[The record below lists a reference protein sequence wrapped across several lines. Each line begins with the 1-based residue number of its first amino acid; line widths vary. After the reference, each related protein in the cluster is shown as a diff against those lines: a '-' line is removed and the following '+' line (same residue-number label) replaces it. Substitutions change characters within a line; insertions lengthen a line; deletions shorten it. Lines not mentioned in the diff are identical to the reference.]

1 MAIFKFRPK
10 EKSCHVSSV
19 LWGLQKPSTFDKY
32 VTKFLGTA
40 NPIPNFEFAD
50 KYVKNNKQIKYFKFI
65 FWAYRITH
73 LEFVSH
79 ARFKFSLETSHYG
92 SSIPRLREGY
102 YLL

>member
-1 MAIFKFRPK
+1 
-10 EKSCHVSSV
+10 
-19 LWGLQKPSTFDKY
+19 

-79 ARFKFSLETSHYG
+79 ARFKFDEITK
-92 SSIPRLREGY
+92 PFK
-102 YLL
+102 YLYLVQPASTAYLSTYLIFLVITQSMGGQ